1 MKNMKKSLLPLAGA
15 TLMLGSVIAIT
26 EAAVSKKKS
35 RGASA
40 VQTLA
45 GIAGLVSGVVLALQP
60 AKARY
65 EAGTTVQSLV
75 SEEDEQVLRKHI
87 NEILG
92 EHVERGTAPAQ
103 MQQIEV
109 DDDTT
114 IDDFIFGN

>member
-60 AKARY
+60 LGEQAGDRKHDYDTAARTEQSVCAACRKARKQ
-65 EAGTTVQSLV
+65 E
-75 SEEDEQVLRKHI
+75 SERASGGYGYLLHRFSP
-87 NEILG
+87 L
-92 EHVERGTAPAQ
+92 
-103 MQQIEV
+103 
-109 DDDTT
+109 
-114 IDDFIFGN
+114 